1 MTEAARDDARDG
13 VVAGL
18 VAYSLW
24 GVLPVY
30 FKILG
35 SVPAAEVM
43 LHRIVWAVPF
53 GALIV
58 HLRRQ
63 WPEVR
68 RAVTHKAMLLWLAT
82 SALFIAVNWFVYIY
96 AVQQNEVFQ
105 ASLGYYINPLVY
117 VLVGVMFLGESLRPL
132 QLGAVLLATAGV
144 LILTFSGGQF
154 PGIALFLAF
163 SFTVYGVIRK
173 RVVVGAMPGL
183 FVETTVLLPIAA
195 VWLGWLVYAGDSALT
210 RGDPG
215 LNGLL
220 LLAGPITVI
229 PLLCFALAARRLTL
243 TTVGFMQ
250 FLAPTLQFMTGLY
263 SGEELTT
270 PHLICF
276 ACIWAAVLFFSAD
289 AIRFGRASPRG
300 PVRGGAAR
308 EMSIDRSKAQRS
320 EP

>member
-1 MTEAARDDARDG
+1 MSEAARNDARDG
-13 VVAGL
+13 VIAGL
-18 VAYSLW
+18 VAYTLW

-35 SVPAAEVM
+35 SVPASEVM

-53 GALIV
+53 GALII

-63 WPEVR
+63 WPEVK
-68 RAVTHKAMLLWLAT
+68 RAITHPLMLPWLAT

-105 ASLGYYINPLVY
+105 ASLGYYINPLMY

-132 QLGAVLLATAGV
+132 QFGAVLLATAGV

-183 FVETTVLLPIAA
+183 FVETAVLLPFAA
-195 VWLGWLVYAGDSALT
+195 IWLAWLVYTGDSALA
-210 RGDPG
+210 RGDTA

-263 SGEELTT
+263 YGEELTV

-276 ACIWAAVLFFSAD
+276 ACIWIAVILFSAD
-289 AIRFGRASPRG
+289 AIRTGRT
-300 PVRGGAAR
+300 
-308 EMSIDRSKAQRS
+308 E
-320 EP
+320 

>member
-1 MTEAARDDARDG
+1 MSDASRNDARDG

-18 VAYSLW
+18 VAYTLW

-35 SVPAAEVM
+35 SVPPAEVM

-53 GALIV
+53 GALIIYF
-58 HLRRQ
+58 RRQ

-68 RAVTHKAMLLWLAT
+68 RALTHRTMTLWLAT
-82 SALFIAVNWFVYIY
+82 SALFIAVNWYVYIY
-96 AVQQNEVFQ
+96 AVQQSEVFQ
-105 ASLGYYINPLVY
+105 ASLGYYINPLMY
-117 VLVGVMFLGESLRPL
+117 VLVGVVFLGETLRPL
-132 QLGAVLLATAGV
+132 QLGAVVLATAGV

-183 FVETTVLLPIAA
+183 FVETAVLLPIAA
-195 VWLGWLVYAGDSALT
+195 IWLAWLMYAGDSALG

-215 LNGLL
+215 LTALL
-220 LLAGPITVI
+220 LLAGPITVV

-263 SGEELTT
+263 YGEELTM

-276 ACIWAAVLFFSAD
+276 VCIWAAVVFFSAD
-289 AIRFGRASPRG
+289 AVRHSRSPR
-300 PVRGGAAR
+300 RAETRGAAG
-308 EMSIDRSKAQRS
+308 EMSVDRSKAQRS